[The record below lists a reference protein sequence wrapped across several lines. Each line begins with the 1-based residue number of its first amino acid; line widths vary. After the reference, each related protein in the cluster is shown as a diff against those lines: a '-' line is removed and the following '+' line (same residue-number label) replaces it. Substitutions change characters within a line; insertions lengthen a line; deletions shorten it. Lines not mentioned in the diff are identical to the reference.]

1 MLRQFVLTSKQTVQD
16 DYGKT
21 FQLKVIFMFMF
32 ELKACWN
39 NLFGGLHGVWQMR
52 YEGIKGKDGLG
63 PISSEE
69 APRPKAK
76 P

>member
-1 MLRQFVLTSKQTVQD
+1 
-16 DYGKT
+16 
-21 FQLKVIFMFMF
+21 MFMF

-39 NLFGGLHGVWQMR
+39 NLFRGVDGVCQMR

>member
-1 MLRQFVLTSKQTVQD
+1 
-16 DYGKT
+16 
-21 FQLKVIFMFMF
+21 MFMF
-32 ELKACWN
+32 EMKACWN

-63 PISSEE
+63 LISSEE